1 MPLSVVSVMVI
12 APNST
17 RVPCVARTNSTAE
30 THRDYQAAD
39 RRFEHMPGNKQKD
52 IF

>member
-1 MPLSVVSVMVI
+1 MVI
-12 APNST
+12 ATNST
-17 RVPCVARTNSTAE
+17 GATFVARTNSTAE

-39 RRFEHMPGNKQKD
+39 RRFENMPGNKQKD